1 MLLTKKT
8 YIAMLATLLPVVA
21 AQARPGWHGQS
32 WLSQGAGNSSFLDVY
47 YIPTADLHIDDP
59 VLGPAS
65 DTATGYGARGQ
76 FMFAQNLA
84 FSGEYQRNDYDKL
97 NDNVD
102 RYSAGI
108 GLVGEGGGI
117 YAEYAGFDFP
127 DDNLSGLGVHARINL
142 PLADN
147 VNLFGDA
154 GYLTGL
160 RDDYGDSY
168 NGPDLSGGLS
178 VGLTPQLALFGEY
191 RYTRL
196 DGPDAVSYKFSEVRT
211 GMRFSFW

>member
-1 MLLTKKT
+1 MSSLKKNC
-8 YIAMLATLLPVVA
+8 IVVFATLLPVVA
-21 AQARPGWHGQS
+21 AQARPGWGDQP
-32 WLSQGAGNSSFLDVY
+32 WFSQGPGNSSYLDVY
-47 YIPTADLHIDDP
+47 YTPSANLHIDDP

-76 FMFAQNLA
+76 FMVAPNLA
-84 FSGEYQRNDYDKL
+84 ISGDYQRNDYDKL
-97 NDNVD
+97 DDNVD

-127 DDNLSGLGVHARINL
+127 GDHLSGLGVHARINF
-142 PLADN
+142 PLARN

-160 RDDYGDSY
+160 RDDRGDTY
-168 NGPDLSGGLS
+168 NGPDLGGGLS
-178 VGLTPQLALFGEY
+178 IGLTPQLSLFGEY

-196 DGPDAVSYKFSEVRT
+196 DGPDSVSYEFDDVRT
-211 GMRFSFW
+211 GMRFNFW